1 MKQRQRILL
10 KLIAYLVHNHFD
22 AVDLKAWTDEL
33 AKTVE
38 FDRSRVGEEVAIVTH
53 GFYTL
58 LLRYRGEET
67 ETSVLRAKMTEW
79 LDEVELRLAGPLLN
93 APNLSVWSRELFKPQ
108 IGFSPQLQT
117 WSKLIKLLRNEQN
130 LKVLTKRIS
139 DREWY
144 LVANNLDIM
153 EEIFSSQPPTPLS
166 SHTRVAALALLF
178 HAMYIPSHEVRK
190 KAVDTARALL
200 SEGRFFLFKH
210 EWTLLEKFT
219 NDFVENRPGKQ
230 IPI

>member
-38 FDRSRVGEEVAIVTH
+38 FDRGRVGEEVAIVTH

-93 APNLSVWSRELFKPQ
+93 APNLSVWSR
-108 IGFSPQLQT
+108 GA
-117 WSKLIKLLRNEQN
+117 
-130 LKVLTKRIS
+130 
-139 DREWY
+139 Y
-144 LVANNLDIM
+144 
-153 EEIFSSQPPTPLS
+153 
-166 SHTRVAALALLF
+166 
-178 HAMYIPSHEVRK
+178 
-190 KAVDTARALL
+190 
-200 SEGRFFLFKH
+200 
-210 EWTLLEKFT
+210 FT
-219 NDFVENRPGKQ
+219 Y
-230 IPI
+230 